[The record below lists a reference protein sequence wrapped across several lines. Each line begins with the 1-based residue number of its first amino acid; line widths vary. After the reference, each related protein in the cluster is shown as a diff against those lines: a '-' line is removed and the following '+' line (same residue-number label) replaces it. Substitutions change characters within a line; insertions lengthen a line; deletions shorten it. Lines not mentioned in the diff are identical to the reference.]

1 MRRIAKVIIADDH
14 PIFRRGVADILKDEP
29 GFKLAGEAQEGTEA
43 LRMIKELTPEI
54 AILDIEM
61 PGMNGLEIAKKL
73 QEEKCKTNI
82 VILTMYKDEEYFN
95 EALDTGVK
103 SYLLKDSVASELMDS
118 LKAVMHGD
126 FYISPAIS
134 KYLIEWNKNKTKL
147 IEEEPALDK
156 LTNMEKL
163 ILKFLADNR
172 TSREIATET
181 YTSIR
186 TVQNHRTNICSKLN
200 LKGYNKLLQFA
211 IQNRGLLK

>member
-1 MRRIAKVIIADDH
+1 MRRIAKVFIADDH
-14 PIFRRGVADILKDEP
+14 PIFRRGIADILKDEP
-29 GFKLAGEAQEGTEA
+29 GFELAGEAQEGTEA
-43 LRMIKELTPEI
+43 LRMIKELNPEI

-73 QEEKCKTNI
+73 LEEKSKTNI

-103 SYLLKDSVASELMDS
+103 SYLLKDSVTSELMDS

-134 KYLIEWNKNKTKL
+134 KYLIEWNKNKTRL
-147 IEEEPALDK
+147 IEEQPALEK

-163 ILKFLADNR
+163 ILKLLADNK